1 MGIDIGA
8 MLRTNKYLTRGQA
21 AHALERWARESCMTR
36 VAVGRVK
43 TRGSS
48 VFTHSWHGAGPFLKN
63 YPFFGAGRFLIF
75 KRTRGAVPFL
85 RTRPD
90 PGITRRTRGSST

>member
-1 MGIDIGA
+1 MI
-8 MLRTNKYLTRGQA
+8 
-21 AHALERWARESCMTR
+21 LEAR
-36 VAVGRVK
+36 VAAGRVK

>member
-1 MGIDIGA
+1 MPG
-8 MLRTNKYLTRGQA
+8 TQA
-21 AHALERWARESCMTR
+21 NMADWQYSFCKKGMVKGLLGR

-63 YPFFGAGRFLIF
+63 YPFFGRGGSLFSKIPVGRFHF
-75 KRTRGAVPFL
+75 
-85 RTRPD
+85 
-90 PGITRRTRGSST
+90 